1 MPPFFATMPSRLSL
15 LISIVLVLQGCS
27 SLPFFGND
35 KDDKDKYANS
45 TEDQLYRN
53 AQSSMRAAS
62 YRDAVDQLQA
72 LESRFPFGRYAEQAQ
87 LEIVY
92 AHFMAYEFDQA
103 RASADRFIRLHP
115 QHRDVDYAYYLKG
128 LSAFEQDRGFFDT
141 LMPTDP
147 SKRDPG
153 AARDSFADFGHLVA
167 RYPDSEYA
175 IDARQRMIY
184 LRNLLADSEVHIARY
199 YMRREAYVAATN
211 RGRYVVENFP
221 QTPAVPDAL
230 AIMIEAYMRLGL
242 EPVASDS
249 LRVLVHNFPTYP
261 SLDDAGN
268 FVVFDSI
275 RNRDRSWLNVVSFGL
290 IDRPDK
296 LAPLRLTRPQTDSL
310 DAPGSPDPNRIG
322 G

>member
-1 MPPFFATMPSRLSL
+1 MLNRLSL

-62 YRDAVDQLQA
+62 YEDAVDQLQA

-92 AHFMAYEFDQA
+92 AHFMAYEFNQA

-115 QHRDVDYAYYLKG
+115 RHRDVDYAYYLKG

-153 AARDSFADFGHLVA
+153 AARDSFADFGQLVA

-175 IDARQRMIY
+175 VDARQRMIY

-199 YMRREAYVAATN
+199 YMRRQAYVAAVN

-242 EPVASDS
+242 EPVAGHS
-249 LRVLVHNFPTYP
+249 LRVLVHNFPTFP
-261 SLDDAGN
+261 SLDETGN

-296 LAPLRLTRPQTDSL
+296 LAPLRLTHPPTDSP
-310 DAPGSPDPNRIG
+310 DAPRPPGANGIG